1 MGKLIVLPVVLGI
14 LIQGAAVFG
23 QSAAPRTAN
32 APAAKHVDLSGTW
45 GTIVS
50 SGRSFQPKGD
60 VKDAGIPEKDGV
72 PYQPWALQKFLSERP
87 AVGPRATFENQT
99 DPNITKCE
107 PIGVPRIWTWPA
119 KVKFIQL
126 DNENTVY
133 ILTEID
139 ESWRKVRLNAKH
151 PDDPDEQWWG
161 HSIGHYEGTDTLVVD
176 TVGFN
181 GKQWLDYVGRPTTE
195 KLHVIERFRRIDK
208 NNLELTITIDDPGA
222 YTKPFTYGPK
232 EGAVPLKND
241 PDVEFGQFPWMCTV
255 DTNASFFDQQQ
266 SKTIEPAGK
275 K

>member
-1 MGKLIVLPVVLGI
+1 MRNLMVPAVVLGI
-14 LIQGAAVFG
+14 MFGGNGMAQTAKPKPAA
-23 QSAAPRTAN
+23 TAQ
-32 APAAKHVDLSGTW
+32 AAKHVDLSGTW

-50 SGRSFQPKGD
+50 VGRSFQPKGE

-72 PYQPWALQKFLSERP
+72 PYQPWALKKFLSERP

-119 KVKFIQL
+119 KVKFIQM
-126 DNENTVY
+126 DDAVY

-151 PDDPDEQWWG
+151 PEDPDEQWWG

-208 NNLELTITIDDPGA
+208 NNLELTLTIDDPGA
-222 YTKPFTYGPK
+222 YTAPFTYGPR

-241 PDVEFGQFPWMCTV
+241 PDVEFGQYPWMCTV

-266 SKTIEPAGK
+266 SKTIEPRTK
-275 K
+275 